1 VARAILLVGG
11 VAWSI
16 AGLAALAV
24 AVVGVERLVSL
35 LPPLAIDTDA
45 VRGAVIAVAVAF
57 GAAALAHL
65 AVLTGLRRELP
76 RAWSAAILLAS
87 LFAATFTALAAAAFT
102 SAAAEPSAA
111 VALVLAGVA
120 AVVAAGAYALATHR
134 LVHELR
140 TGRPS

>member
-1 VARAILLVGG
+1 MARAILLIGG

-16 AGLAALAV
+16 AGLAALMV
-24 AVVGVERLVSL
+24 AVVGTETLVSL

-45 VRGAVIAVAVAF
+45 VRGAVTAVAVAF
-57 GAAALAHL
+57 GAAAVAHL
-65 AVLTGLRRELP
+65 AVLAGLRGERP

-87 LFAATFTALAAAAFT
+87 LFAATFTALAAAAFA

-111 VALVLAGVA
+111 VPVVIAGAA
-120 AVVAAGAYALATHR
+120 AVLAAGAYALATHR

-140 TGRPS
+140 AGRPS

>member
-1 VARAILLVGG
+1 MARAVLLVGG
-11 VAWSI
+11 VAWSS

-24 AVVGVERLVSL
+24 AVVGAETLVSL

-45 VRGAVIAVAVAF
+45 VRGAVMAVAVAF
-57 GAAALAHL
+57 GAAAVAHL
-65 AVLTGLRRELP
+65 AVLAGLRAERP

-140 TGRPS
+140 AGRPS